1 MSVIRCQRW
10 KRGGR
15 ASEGRSGYGV
25 SVLTTGWKGQ
35 KREGTH
41 KSDEPVSKITW
52 DSGGGSSGDV
62 THIEHLHG
70 EGGSGL
76 VQTWLPSVPT
86 LMSPSGFIYLLRSL
100 SNHSEAHSF

>member
-1 MSVIRCQRW
+1 MSSGPKGGKQS
-10 KRGGR
+10 GR
-15 ASEGRSGYGV
+15 AQVE
-25 SVLTTGWKGQ
+25 LGQ

-41 KSDEPVSKITW
+41 NSDEPVSKITW

-76 VQTWLPSVPT
+76 VQNWLPFLPT
-86 LMSPSGFIYLLRSL
+86 LLPPSGCQISL
-100 SNHSEAHSF
+100 EINL

>member
-1 MSVIRCQRW
+1 MPRVET
-10 KRGGR
+10 GR
-15 ASEGRSGYGV
+15 QGSEVCCRYGV